1 MPEIQLLNDS
11 GYYALLSLAESDP
24 QLFVQG
30 DPAELRRRMERA
42 GRVEHGP
49 DAELYGE
56 PLVLPV
62 SLSDLNRLQRGGP
75 SSDAEYAPILRQ
87 AAGRNVSQV
96 ANPLFWATLNC
107 FDLPQ
112 YVPVRWESSNLKQAS
127 TNFVR
132 RHWLQY
138 SGSDGRKWNAAARL
152 WWLGEMATRAAEYS
166 KHSQDDLLTEMA
178 GNVNL
183 YHQTID
189 RTFLSSNPRLLAAV
203 WDVFL
208 DDNEHLRTTKDANEL
223 MTALNLRAATLSFD
237 FLDYNELR
245 AVVEE
250 AKPPKGP

>member
-1 MPEIQLLNDS
+1 MPEVRLLNDS
-11 GYYALLSLAESDP
+11 GYHALRTLAESEP

-30 DPAELRRRMERA
+30 NPDELRRRMERT

-56 PLVLPV
+56 RLVMPA
-62 SLSDLNRLQRGGP
+62 SLSGLNRLQQGGP
-75 SSDAEYAPILRQ
+75 SSDAEYAPTLRQ
-87 AAGRNVSQV
+87 AVGSSVSQV
-96 ANPLFWATLNC
+96 ANNLLWATVNC

-112 YVPVRWESSNLKQAS
+112 YVPVRWESSNLQQAS

-166 KHSQDDLLTEMA
+166 EHSQDDLLTAMS

-189 RTFLSSNPRLLAAV
+189 RTFLSSNARLLAAV

-245 AVVEE
+245 DVVEE